1 VSFWLPGAATAAAA
15 PAPPVQAL
23 PERKGNVLL
32 IDDEASVLEIVAEVL
47 SAHGHSVTVARGGRE
62 GLLAFAA
69 GRFDLVMTD
78 LGMPDLNGWDVVRSI
93 KESRTTTPV
102 LVLTGWGDTAEA
114 PTGVRPDGFLT
125 KPFDLKR
132 LAAEVGAVIS
142 RA

>member
-1 VSFWLPGAATAAAA
+1 
-15 PAPPVQAL
+15 
-23 PERKGNVLL
+23 
-32 IDDEASVLEIVAEVL
+32 
-47 SAHGHSVTVARGGRE
+47 
-62 GLLAFAA
+62 
-69 GRFDLVMTD
+69 MTD

-93 KESRTTTPV
+93 KESRTATPV

-114 PTGVRPDGFLT
+114 PVGVRPDGFLT